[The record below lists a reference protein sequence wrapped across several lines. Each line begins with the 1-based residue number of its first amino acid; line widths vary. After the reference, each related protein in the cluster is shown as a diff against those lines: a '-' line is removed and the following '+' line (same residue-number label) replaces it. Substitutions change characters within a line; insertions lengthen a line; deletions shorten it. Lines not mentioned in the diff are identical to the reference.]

1 MPMDKEALKLLF
13 PSELIEHFEL
23 VLVHELGHV
32 EAKEDFIEVVFEEKN
47 ILPDG
52 YSVADY
58 ESKGFYSK
66 QIQDF
71 PIRGKAVFLHVRRRV
86 WRHKITKE
94 TITKD
99 FTFMAEGAK
108 FTAEM
113 AAFLKEIGRDE
124 A

>member
-1 MPMDKEALKLLF
+1 MDKEALKLFF
-13 PSELIEHFEL
+13 PAELLEHFEI

-47 ILPDG
+47 ILPPG
-52 YSVADY
+52 YSSTEY
-58 ESKGFYSK
+58 ESKGFYDK

-71 PIRGKAVFLHVRRRV
+71 PIRGKAVFLKIRRRI
-86 WRHKITKE
+86 WRHKQTKE
-94 TITKD
+94 TITND
-99 FTFMAEGAK
+99 FSFIAEGTK

>member
-1 MPMDKEALKLLF
+1 MPMDKEALKVLF
-13 PSELIEHFEL
+13 PPELIEHFEL
-23 VLVHELGHV
+23 VSVHELGHV

-52 YSVADY
+52 YSAIEY

-71 PIRGKAVFLHVRRRV
+71 PIRGKAVFLNVRRRI

-94 TITKD
+94 TITND
-99 FTFMAEGAK
+99 FTFMAEGVK

>member
-1 MPMDKEALKLLF
+1 MDKEALKLLF

>member
-1 MPMDKEALKLLF
+1 MDKEALKLFF
-13 PSELIEHFEL
+13 PSELSEHFEL
-23 VLVHELGHV
+23 VLAHELGHV
-32 EAKEDFIEVVFEEKN
+32 EAKEDFIEVVFEERN
-47 ILPDG
+47 ILPVG
-52 YSVADY
+52 YSAAEY

-71 PIRGKAVFLHVRRRV
+71 PIRGKAVFLNIRRRI

-99 FTFMAEGAK
+99 FTFMADGSK
-108 FTAEM
+108 SRTCGM
-113 AAFLKEIGRDE
+113 AAFLKEMGRDE

>member
-1 MPMDKEALKLLF
+1 MSLDKEALKLFF
-13 PSELIEHFEL
+13 PKELLEHFEL
-23 VLVHELGHV
+23 ALVQELGQI
-32 EAKEDFIEVVFEEKN
+32 EAKEDFIEIVFEEKN
-47 ILPDG
+47 ILPEG
-52 YSVADY
+52 YSSLEY

-71 PIRGKAVFLHVRRRV
+71 PIRGKAVFLRIKRRI
-86 WRHKITKE
+86 WRHKQTKA

-99 FTFMAEGAK
+99 FTFIAQGSK
-108 FTAEM
+108 FTQEM

>member
-1 MPMDKEALKLLF
+1 MAIDKEALRLFFPKELL
-13 PSELIEHFEL
+13 EHFDI

-47 ILPDG
+47 NLPQG
-52 YSVADY
+52 YSDREY

-71 PIRGKAVFLHVRRRV
+71 PIRGRAVFLKIRRRI
-86 WRHKITKE
+86 WRHKQTKE
-94 TITKD
+94 TISND
-99 FTFMAEGAK
+99 FTFIAEGTK
-108 FTAEM
+108 FTTEM
-113 AAFLKEIGRDE
+113 AAFLKEIGRDQ

>member
-1 MPMDKEALKLLF
+1 MDKDALKLFF
-13 PSELIEHFEL
+13 PLELTEHFEL
-23 VLVHELGHV
+23 VLVDELGHV

-47 ILPDG
+47 ILPAG
-52 YSVADY
+52 YSSSEY

-71 PIRGKAVFLHVRRRV
+71 PIRGKAVFLNVRRRI

-94 TITKD
+94 TITND
-99 FTFMAEGAK
+99 FSFIAEGTK

>member
-1 MPMDKEALKLLF
+1 MSIDKEALMLF
-13 PSELIEHFEL
+13 FPQELTEHFDL
-23 VLVHELGHV
+23 VLAHELGHV
-32 EAKEDFIEVVFEEKN
+32 DAKEDFIEVVFEEKN
-47 ILPDG
+47 LLPPG
-52 YSVADY
+52 YFISDY

-71 PIRGKAVFLHVRRRV
+71 PIRGKAVFLNVRRRI
-86 WRHKITKE
+86 WRHKVTKE